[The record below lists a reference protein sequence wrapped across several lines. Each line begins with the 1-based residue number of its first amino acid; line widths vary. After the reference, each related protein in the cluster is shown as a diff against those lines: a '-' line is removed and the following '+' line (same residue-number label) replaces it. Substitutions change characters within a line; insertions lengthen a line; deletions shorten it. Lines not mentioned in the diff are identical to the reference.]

1 MIKLRRAVLKLTLL
15 GAGTEARGGQGGGKA
30 ADEASRGER
39 GEGSWDGGVGRG
51 GEWTQAQR
59 VLVRRRAMTQPY
71 LDLWDEEAEAQLLA
85 RYDVFASRGAM
96 HTDLASRLRPP
107 PQHTPLTGAAQPHA
121 PVTVVGDRTQALL
134 DALSLRRDPRV
145 RLGVAE
151 LIGPLQLPHLA
162 GCQQHRND
170 KRSQYFALTCRRCP
184 NKDRVLH

>member
-30 ADEASRGER
+30 GDEASRGER

-51 GEWTQAQR
+51 EEWTQAQR

-121 PVTVVGDRTQALL
+121 PVKVEVVDRTQALL

-151 LIGPLQLPHLA
+151 LMGPLQLPPPRWVSA
-162 GCQQHRND
+162 VP
-170 KRSQYFALTCRRCP
+170 KRQT
-184 NKDRVLH
+184 